1 MGGQSE
7 VIAALL
13 MTVVVLV
20 GFTIVWIYLYPR
32 YLEWE
37 QQASSAALESRLAAS
52 EWLVIGK
59 ASLGGGRLNLTLVN
73 TGSVGLKVRA
83 VYVNESLAWQGALS
97 LAPGQQGD
105 VTAPLPREGRV
116 LWIKVC
122 TARGNCWT
130 FLETNWTAPVAAPPP
145 SQPPQPPPSPYAKF
159 EIADY
164 TQTITGPVSSKQL
177 FTATVRNA
185 GSSSGTVVV
194 EVRDSSGNLVNSSQ
208 ATVPAGGSATVS
220 FYVTLPSSTGT
231 YTWRVNAINQAT
243 GNIDDSKPITV
254 RAVLYQPKFSI
265 QSYNTSITGAA
276 GSKQKIVVAVANTGN
291 ATGTVQVN
299 IIDNNGNTVNSTQ
312 LSLAPGINATTTIY
326 VALPTGTGTYTWKIQ
341 ALNLNTTQVDDEK
354 TVQVRVV
361 TYLPFFSIVSYNS
374 SITGPV
380 GSRQRLVVAVQNTG
394 NASGNA
400 VLSVI
405 DNNGNTVNGTTL
417 SIPAGQTA
425 TATLTVTLPSNRG
438 TYTWTVNAVNTAT
451 GAVDDS
457 KSVLVTAKDI
467 YLLSRSAITFSS
479 FDTLPSW
486 TQDPAGSWSV
496 SGGVLT
502 GTDKSPQNKAGSIIY
517 NSSSTLPGSAYFL
530 VSTQL
535 STTGHVHWG
544 IIAASDTSNWIFA
557 GVYTDTTY
565 FYLEAYQV
573 QNDRIAGQPSRS
585 SPFSASGWATLFVI
599 LTPVSGGTQMSVTIY
614 TGTGN
619 YSSTFTL
626 SASGRYPGLTVN
638 DDDKKQYSRQFDNFV
653 VSTSDPRIVTVTG
666 LEQGWRVELYD
677 SSGSLV
683 ASATADSSG
692 KALLSVLA
700 KPIITNG
707 KIMLRDSSGNMII
720 ERTFS
725 QIVGG
730 DTYTY
735 GV

>member
-1 MGGQSE
+1 MRGQSE

-105 VTAPLPREGRV
+105 VAAPLPGEGRV
-116 LWIKVC
+116 LRIKVC

-145 SQPPQPPPSPYAKF
+145 SQPPQPPPAPYAKF

-208 ATVPAGGSATVS
+208 ATVPAVGSATVS
-220 FYVTLPSSTGT
+220 FYVTLP
-231 YTWRVNAINQAT
+231 
-243 GNIDDSKPITV
+243 
-254 RAVLYQPKFSI
+254 
-265 QSYNTSITGAA
+265 TS
-276 GSKQKIVVAVANTGN
+276 
-291 ATGTVQVN
+291 
-299 IIDNNGNTVNSTQ
+299 
-312 LSLAPGINATTTIY
+312 
-326 VALPTGTGTYTWKIQ
+326 TGTYTWKIQ

-354 TVQVRVV
+354 TIQVRVV

-374 SITGPV
+374 SIAGPV

-405 DNNGNTVNGTTL
+405 DNNGNTVNSTTL

-425 TATLTVTLPSNRG
+425 IATLTVTLPSSRG
-438 TYTWTVNAVNTAT
+438 TYTWKINVTNQAT
-451 GAVDDS
+451 GNIDDT
-457 KSVLVTAKDI
+457 KTLLVTAIDI
-467 YLLSRSAITFSS
+467 YLQSRGAVSFSS

-502 GTDKSPQNKAGSIIY
+502 GTDKSPAGRAGSIIY
-517 NSSSTLPGSAYFL
+517 NASYAASGSLYFL
-530 VSTQL
+530 VATQL
-535 STTGHVHWG
+535 STTGRVHWG
-544 IIAASDTSNWIFA
+544 FILARDTRNWVFA
-557 GVYTDTTY
+557 GIYTDTNRY
-565 FYLEAYQV
+565 YLEAYQV
-573 QNDRIAGQPSRS
+573 QNDRISGTASRS
-585 SPFSASGWATLFVI
+585 GSFTASGWATLFAVY
-599 LTPVSGGTQMSVTIY
+599 TPTSGGSSFTIELY
-614 TGTGN
+614 TAGGN
-619 YSSTFTL
+619 FSYTASLGSSGL
-626 SASGRYPGLTVN
+626 YPGLTVN
-638 DDDKKQYSRQFDNFV
+638 DDDKRQYSRVFDNFIA
-653 VSTSDPRIVTVTG
+653 STSDPRIVTVTG
-666 LEQGWRVELYD
+666 LQQGWIAELYD
-677 SSGSLV
+677 QAGNLI
-683 ASATADSSG
+683 ARATADASG
-692 KALLSVLA
+692 KATLGVLA
-700 KPIITNG
+700 SPITANG
-707 KIMLRDSSGNMII
+707 KIVIKDASGNII
-720 ERTFS
+720 IQKTFS

-735 GV
+735 GA

>member
-1 MGGQSE
+1 MRGQSE

-13 MTVVVLV
+13 MTAVVLV

-37 QQASSAALESRLAAS
+37 QQASSTALESRLAAS

-116 LWIKVC
+116 FWIKVC

-177 FTATVRNA
+177 FTATVRNT

-208 ATVPAGGSATVS
+208 ATVPAGGTATIS

-243 GNIDDSKPITV
+243 GKIDDTKTV
-254 RAVLYQPKFSI
+254 QVSVVTYLPVFSI
-265 QSYNTSITGAA
+265 VSYNSSISGPV
-276 GSKQKIVVAVANTGN
+276 GSRQKLVVTVQNTGN

-299 IIDNNGNTVNSTQ
+299 IIDNNGNTVNS
-312 LSLAPGINATTTIY
+312 
-326 VALPTGTGTYTWKIQ
+326 
-341 ALNLNTTQVDDEK
+341 
-354 TVQVRVV
+354 
-361 TYLPFFSIVSYNS
+361 
-374 SITGPV
+374 
-380 GSRQRLVVAVQNTG
+380 
-394 NASGNA
+394 
-400 VLSVI
+400 
-405 DNNGNTVNGTTL
+405 TTL

-573 QNDRIAGQPSRS
+573 QNDRIAGQPRRS